1 MMHQVRI
8 GGCWFFCVSFSFL
21 STAVSAVEPGI
32 AGDYD
37 RVIVAE
43 QNHYVTGLFSD
54 CTAECKFS
62 CIFFFEGERH
72 GNQFSVTARSPNSAG
87 TIMGEATLTGKK
99 LRLSLRELPE
109 GCWNVAPEIH
119 KSGAEVLQNSAE
131 PWLQIRLTRRAANV
145 AQRPNG
151 KNAWQLSEN
160 EAVIVLQDRGAWLR
174 IRKPSGDA
182 RSGWVRKADLQQLR
196 IHGHDRYR

>member
-1 MMHQVRI
+1 MHRVCIGTCRI
-8 GGCWFFCVSFSFL
+8 FYFSLLSFC
-21 STAVSAVEPGI
+21 TAIRAIEPGI

-37 RVIVAE
+37 RVILAE
-43 QNHYVTGLFSD
+43 QKNYVTGVFSD

-62 CIFFFEGERH
+62 CIFFFEGERQ
-72 GNQFSVTARSPNSAG
+72 GNPFSVTARLLNSGG

-99 LRLSLRELPE
+99 LRLRLRELPD
-109 GCWNVAPEIH
+109 GCWNVEPEIH

-160 EAVIVLQDRGAWLR
+160 EAVIVLQDRGAWLK

-182 RSGWVRKADLQQLR
+182 RSGWVRQADLQQLR

>member
-1 MMHQVRI
+1 MHPVCI
-8 GGCWFFCVSFSFL
+8 GRRWTFCAYFSL
-21 STAVSAVEPGI
+21 LCITISASERGI

-72 GNQFSVTARSPNSAG
+72 GNRFSITARLPNSAG

-99 LRLSLRELPE
+99 LRLRLRELPD
-109 GCWNVAPEIH
+109 GCWNVEPEIH

-151 KNAWQLSEN
+151 ENAWQLSEN
-160 EAVIVLQDRGAWLR
+160 EAVVVLEDRVAWLK
-174 IRKPSGDA
+174 IRKPSGDI
-182 RSGWVRKADLQQLR
+182 RSGWVRQADLQPLR
-196 IHGHDRYR
+196 IHGHNRFR

>member
-1 MMHQVRI
+1 MMHRVRI
-8 GGCWFFCVSFSFL
+8 GRRWTYCAYFSLF
-21 STAVSAVEPGI
+21 STAISAIEPGI

-62 CIFFFEGERH
+62 CIFYFEGERQ
-72 GNQFSVTARSPNSAG
+72 GNRFPITARSPNSAG
-87 TIMGEATLTGKK
+87 TIMGEVTLSGKK
-99 LRLSLRELPE
+99 LRLRLREMPD
-109 GCWNVAPEIH
+109 GCWNVEPEIH

-131 PWLQIRLTRRAANV
+131 PWLQIRLTRRTAQV
-145 AQRPNG
+145 AETPNG
-151 KNAWQLSEN
+151 KKAWQLSES
-160 EAVIVLQDRGAWLR
+160 EVVIVLQDRGAWLK

-182 RSGWVRKADLQQLR
+182 RSGWVRQADLQPLKNP
-196 IHGHDRYR
+196 GP